1 MTRATGGAPVKLK
14 VANAEK
20 NVNFTVDLVPAFAFD
35 LSVLKDACSELFIRV
50 KNMIKDYQ
58 ISPEKAK
65 VKRYKTL
72 NKIIITFYSL
82 VLYAHRDQES

>member
-14 VANAEK
+14 VANAEN

-50 KNMIKDYQ
+50 KNMINDYQ
-58 ISPEKAK
+58 ISQEKAK
-65 VKRYKTL
+65 VKRYKTS
-72 NKIIITFYSL
+72 N
-82 VLYAHRDQES
+82 

>member
-14 VANAEK
+14 VANAEN

-65 VKRYKTL
+65 VKG
-72 NKIIITFYSL
+72 
-82 VLYAHRDQES
+82 